1 MGSMG
6 WAPCYWC
13 GWWEY
18 NPYIPDPLTHPLCAW
33 CLQSAC
39 KKNEQLKGQLPMR
52 EQNKLGQL
60 SKQLFMIAL
69 VENNLDGKIKKTK
82 RTRWDW
88 MLKESTESPR
98 SLSMKSMKRP

>member
-33 CLQSAC
+33 CMERLIEGDGPWYPSALQRC
-39 KKNEQLKGQLPMR
+39 GMR
-52 EQNKLGQL
+52 LQ
-60 SKQLFMIAL
+60 IAFRQMPWN
-69 VENNLDGKIKKTK
+69 VCFNIAEMTY
-82 RTRWDW
+82 DW
-88 MLKESTESPR
+88 YEA
-98 SLSMKSMKRP
+98 

>member
-1 MGSMG
+1 MGSLG

-18 NPYIPDPLTHPLCAW
+18 NPYIPDPLTHPLCGW

-39 KKNEQLKGQLPMR
+39 KKNEQLKGPLPMR

-82 RTRWDW
+82 KTQWDW
-88 MLKESTESPR
+88 MLIQ
-98 SLSMKSMKRP
+98 SMNRP

>member
-1 MGSMG
+1 M
-6 WAPCYWC
+6 A
-13 GWWEY
+13 WWEY
-18 NPYIPDPLTHPLCAW
+18 NPYIPDPLTHPLCGW

-39 KKNEQLKGQLPMR
+39 KKNVKGQLPMS